1 MFHLGAGGVASLL
14 ERGEGQDRRVRGAV
28 GQAQGRLCREE
39 KVSHRNMELA
49 TYNWEMKQM

>member
-14 ERGEGQDRRVRGAV
+14 ERGEGQDRWVRGAV

-49 TYNWEMKQM
+49 TYNWEIK